1 MKLLTHN
8 FLSSRFLKN
17 VATGYPLLLRVNEKE
32 LREVEFDQ
40 DFVQNIMPKVDY
52 NCLVSTLMA
61 IGEQGALPN
70 ELPEN
75 WRENEELLKELH
87 RVLVKIEVIVGEL
100 ECPESGRVFP
110 IKDGIPNM
118 LCQEDEC

>member
-17 VATGYPLLLRVNEKE
+17 VSSGYPLILRAAVKE
-32 LREVEFDQ
+32 EREVDFEPE
-40 DFVQNIMPKVDY
+40 FVQNIVPKLDY
-52 NCLVSTLMA
+52 GALVAAADA
-61 IGEQGALPN
+61 IGEEGLPK
-70 ELPEN
+70 ELPEG
-75 WRENEELLKELH
+75 WQEKEDVLKKLHHLLV
-87 RVLVKIEVIVGEL
+87 RIEVIEGEL
-100 ECPESGRVFP
+100 ECPESHRVFP